1 MARAPA
7 SKSTTSAKTAAK
19 TAAKKVAVK
28 KAAVKKTAVK
38 KAPAATP
45 RPAAAAP
52 SVTSAKALGIGD
64 LNIGKL
70 LKQLKLP
77 GIDVKE
83 MVESQRKDIEALAEV
98 SRHARESMET
108 LASRQAEM
116 LKEAMAAFQAASK
129 EGDTS
134 AAGRIEQAKD
144 ALGTALANMRE
155 LAEMTVQAH
164 QQAYAILKERV
175 QERIGKVTGRG

>member
-1 MARAPA
+1 MATR
-7 SKSTTSAKTAAK
+7 STPSAKTA
-19 TAAKKVAVK
+19 TRRVAVK
-28 KAAVKKTAVK
+28 KAAVKKAAAK
-38 KAPAATP
+38 KAPAAAAAP
-45 RPAAAAP
+45 RAAAAPAAAAP
-52 SVTSAKALGIGD
+52 AAAKAFGMGD
-64 LNIGKL
+64 LDIGKL

-77 GIDVKE
+77 GINVKE
-83 MVESQRKDIEALAEV
+83 MVASQRKDIEALAEV
-98 SRHARESMET
+98 TRHARESMET

-129 EGDTS
+129 EGDAT
-134 AAGRIEQAKD
+134 AAGRVEQAKD
-144 ALGTALANMRE
+144 AFGTAIANMRE

>member
-1 MARAPA
+1 MATR
-7 SKSTTSAKTAAK
+7 SITSAKTAVKKAVTPK
-19 TAAKKVAVK
+19 AATKAATKKVAVK
-28 KAAVKKTAVK
+28 KTAPK
-38 KAPAATP
+38 KAAATP

-52 SVTSAKALGIGD
+52 SSAPAKAPGMGD

-77 GIDVKE
+77 GIDVNA

-116 LKEAMAAFQAASK
+116 LKEAMAAFQSAVK

-134 AAGRIEQAKD
+134 AAGRVEQAKD

-175 QERIGKVTGRG
+175 QERIVKVTGRG

>member
-7 SKSTTSAKTAAK
+7 SKSTTSAKTATEKAAVKK
-19 TAAKKVAVK
+19 TAAKT
-28 KAAVKKTAVK
+28 AAVKKTAVK
-38 KAPAATP
+38 KVAASAP

-52 SVTSAKALGIGD
+52 SATAAKALGMGD

-108 LASRQAEM
+108 LATRQAEM

-129 EGDTS
+129 EGDAT

-144 ALGTALANMRE
+144 ALGTALRE